1 MTDTLIDRLLLP
13 LPTPARSASRADHV
27 YFSLRDDIFE
37 MRLLPGDRVT
47 EGSIA
52 ERFDVSRT
60 PAREA
65 LQRLQSDGLM
75 QGYVRGGWEVVPID
89 FKRFDDLYEM
99 RTLIETF
106 AIRKLFSAHPRLASD
121 LEALLDELDATWN
134 VAAARR
140 IRDGREVAALDEA
153 FHHAL
158 VCAAGNEE
166 LSNAMQRVTDRIR
179 VVRRLDFVYGDC
191 IDDTYDEHV
200 AILRAIRDRQ
210 AERSVVLIAR
220 HIEDS
225 QAEVR
230 CLTVHRLQGARTA
243 MKPDSAPYA
252 PPRTRR
258 TS

>member
-1 MTDTLIDRLLLP
+1 MYDNLIDPFSLP
-13 LPTPARSASRADHV
+13 LPSRSASRAEHV

-47 EGSIA
+47 EGSIG

-99 RTLIETF
+99 RKLIETF
-106 AIRKLFSAHPRLASD
+106 AIRKLLSEAARLSGVV
-121 LEALLDELDATWN
+121 LHMLDELEPVWN
-134 VAAARR
+134 VPLSRR
-140 IRDGREVAALDEA
+140 VRDGRQVAALDEA

-158 VCAAGNEE
+158 VVAAGNEE
-166 LSNAMQRVTDRIR
+166 LTNAMQRVTDRIR

-191 IDDTYDEHV
+191 VDNTYDEHV
-200 AILRAIRDRQ
+200 AILDAIRNGE
-210 AERSVVLIAR
+210 AERSATLISL
-220 HIEDS
+220 HIEGS
-225 QAEVR
+225 HAEVR
-230 CLTVHRLQGARTA
+230 SLTVHRLQSARTR
-243 MKPDSAPYA
+243 MKAGNAPYA
-252 PPRTRR
+252 ATRIR
-258 TS
+258 R